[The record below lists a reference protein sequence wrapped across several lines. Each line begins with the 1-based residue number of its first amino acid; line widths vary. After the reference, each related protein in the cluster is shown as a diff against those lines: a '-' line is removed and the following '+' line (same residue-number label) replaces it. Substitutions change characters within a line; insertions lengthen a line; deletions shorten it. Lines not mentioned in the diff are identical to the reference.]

1 MLYFPAAASVAL
13 ALHIMVYRNHQHAQ
27 ADLSAIR
34 ETVDFL
40 SNVSSR
46 EPGTYVEYI
55 LGVCSDLQSA
65 AVRALT
71 RGHTSH
77 LQETS
82 VDDSNGRDKDKGIS
96 SHMDITASP
105 TGLKSDD
112 AASNFANEAFENGD
126 FGALD
131 DLAVNWQWSM
141 SPFWN
146 WQDLNG

>member
-1 MLYFPAAASVAL
+1 
-13 ALHIMVYRNHQHAQ
+13 MVYRNHQHSQ
-27 ADLSAIR
+27 TDLSAIR
-34 ETVDFL
+34 ETVHFL
-40 SNVSSR
+40 SDVSSR

-65 AVRALT
+65 AARALI
-71 RGHTSH
+71 RGQTGHS
-77 LQETS
+77 QETF
-82 VDDSNGRDKDKGIS
+82 VADEYNGRDKGKGIS
-96 SHMDITASP
+96 SHMDTTAS
-105 TGLKSDD
+105 TMGFTSDD
-112 AASNFANEAFENGD
+112 PASNFANEAIVNGD